1 MQFSISE
8 QIYQRKLQLFFGV
21 FVKLHNRLIMK
32 NVHTLI
38 LKQFISFVFCEF
50 SVCRIQP
57 TEQIFSTLTFA
68 YILSF

>member
-8 QIYQRKLQLFFGV
+8 RIYQRKLQLFFRV

-50 SVCRIQP
+50 
-57 TEQIFSTLTFA
+57 
-68 YILSF
+68 